1 MKLGVILSRCQ
12 PLHKGHIEMIN
23 KALSENDQVLF
34 IIGSADK
41 SCTERN
47 PFSISYRINML
58 KLALDYVVDKTRVNF
73 ITLKDLSS
81 DNSIPK
87 QSNKD
92 GSVDDALLVNKEW
105 GMYLY
110 YNIVNAIG
118 QKDFTFY
125 YNDDS
130 SLASA
135 WFPNF
140 IWDRI
145 TLNSSFRLDN
155 ISSSTI
161 RDAMHNKDKEY
172 LKKCLPYLQGDVDN
186 MLTTYNNIIVKEEL

>member
-1 MKLGVILSRCQ
+1 MKVGVILSRCQ

-34 IIGSADK
+34 VIGSADK

-47 PFSISYRINML
+47 PFSISCRINML
-58 KLALDYVVDKTRVNF
+58 KLALDYVVDKTRVNL

-130 SLASA
+130 SLVSA

-140 IWDRI
+140 IWGRI